1 MAIDEE
7 KAAADRQAA
16 LDYHEFPKPGKLE
29 IRATKPMATARDLS
43 RAYSPGVA
51 EACLEIQKNPADA
64 RRYTAKRNLVAVVSN
79 GTAVLGLGN
88 IGAQAS
94 KPVMEG
100 KAVLFKKFAGVDC
113 FDIEVDESRSR
124 APRRHRLP
132 ARADLR
138 RGESRG
144 HQGAGL
150 LRRRAPLP
158 RADVDPGLPRRP
170 ARHGHRRRRR
180 RHERAQGRGQEARG
194 DPHRR
199 ARRRG
204 RGHRLPQHADG
215 DGRTSHQHPDARQ
228 QGRGARPTAATSRP
242 RRRPSPR
249 TRGSGR
255 IEEALE
261 GADLFLGVSGPGLLR
276 GEMIAKMA
284 RKPIIFALANPI
296 PEIMPRGRA
305 GGGAPDALIATG
317 RSDYPNQV
325 NNVLCFPFIFRGA
338 LDAGATEI
346 NEAMKIACVEAIAG
360 LARTTTSAEVG
371 VVYQGERLA
380 FGPDYLIPK
389 PFDPRLLKTVA
400 VAVAR
405 AAMESGVA
413 TVELDL
419 EAYARSLESQVIRSA
434 LIMRPVFEAARQVKR
449 RIVFAEGEEPRVL
462 RAAQAMLEET
472 VDRPILIGRPEVVE
486 ARLDREGLTL
496 KTGEDFELVNP
507 ESDARFR
514 EYWTSYH
521 EIMRRKGVTPDMAK
535 TVIRTNTTAIAAIMV
550 QRREADSMICGT
562 IGQYL
567 WHLRHL
573 REILS
578 EGELHPVGA
587 LSLLLLEKGPLFIAD
602 THVNRRAERRPDRG
616 NDDQRGAPC
625 PPLRDRAEGGACV
638 RVRSSAISR
647 ATQAALARQALA
659 HPGCPGELGFPVRRA
674 RCRRRPR
681 STPSCASGSIPA
693 AGCRDAPTSS
703 STPTETPREP
713 RATSSSASVGDGL
726 EVGADPDG
734 HGQPRAYRY
743 AQASRCVASST
754 PRHSPARPSR
764 ATADPG
770 GRGAAVAAA
779 RPLRRHGQPQ
789 PGRRHGSDAK
799 PSRSARLQASESAV
813 KAGSPG
819 SMRSRRPMRQVSRS
833 MIARSSGMPTERFER
848 SVESIEISDQLA
860 PVLERHPGAR
870 RPGRGSASRI
880 CARRSGDR
888 ACPRSPR

>member
-51 EACLEIQKNPADA
+51 DACLEIQRNPADA
-64 RRYTAKRNLVAVVSN
+64 RRYTAKRNLVAVISN

-113 FDIEVDESRSR
+113 FDIEVDESDPERLAEIVCR
-124 APRRHRLP
+124 LEPTFGAVNLEDIKAPDCFVVERLCRQRMKIPVFHDDQHGTAIVAAAAATNALRVAGKKLEEIRIVALGAGAAGIACLNMLMAMGAPRGNILMLDSKGVVHDKRN
-132 ARADLR
+132 DLSP
-138 RGESRG
+138 EKAAFA
-144 HQGAGL
+144 QDTP
-150 LRRRAPLP
+150 LR
-158 RADVDPGLPRRP
+158 
-170 ARHGHRRRRR
+170 
-180 RHERAQGRGQEARG
+180 
-194 DPHRR
+194 
-199 ARRRG
+199 
-204 RGHRLPQHADG
+204 
-215 DGRTSHQHPDARQ
+215 S
-228 QGRGARPTAATSRP
+228 
-242 RRRPSPR
+242 
-249 TRGSGR
+249 

-261 GADLFLGVSGPGLLR
+261 GADLFLGVSGPGLLT
-276 GEMIAKMA
+276 GEMVAKMA
-284 RKPIIFALANPI
+284 RKPIIFALANPT
-296 PEIMPRGRA
+296 PEIMPEIAREA
-305 GGGAPDALIATG
+305 APDALIATG

-371 VVYQGERLA
+371 VAYQGERLA

-400 VAVAR
+400 VAAAR

-413 TVELDL
+413 TIELDL
-419 EAYARSLESQVIRSA
+419 DAYARSLESQVIRSA

-496 KTGEDFELVNP
+496 KAGEDFELVNP

-521 EIMRRKGVTPDMAK
+521 EIMRRKGVTPDIAK
-535 TVIRTNTTAIAAIMV
+535 TVIRTNATAIAAIMV

-567 WHLRHL
+567 WHLRYL

-602 THVNRRAERRPDRG
+602 THVNVEPTAEQIADTMIGAARHVRRFGIEPKVAMCSSSQFG
-616 NDDQRGAPC
+616 NLNSGSGRLA
-625 PPLRDRAEGGACV
+625 R
-638 RVRSSAISR
+638 
-647 ATQAALARQALA
+647 AALAILDTQGVNFQYEGEMHTDTALDPDLRERLY
-659 HPGCPGELGFPVRRA
+659 PGGRMQGRA
-674 RCRRRPR
+674 NVLVYTN
-681 STPSCASGSIPA
+681 SDA
-693 AGCRDAPTSS
+693 AGAARNLL
-703 STPTETPREP
+703 R
-713 RATSSSASVGDGL
+713 SVGEGL
-726 EVGADPDG
+726 EVGPILMG
-734 HGQPRAYRY
+734 MGNRAHIVTPSVTVRGLLNI
-743 AQASRCVASST
+743 AALAGTPVSSY
-754 PRHSPARPSR
+754 
-764 ATADPG
+764 G
-770 GRGAAVAAA
+770 
-779 RPLRRHGQPQ
+779 
-789 PGRRHGSDAK
+789 
-799 PSRSARLQASESAV
+799 
-813 KAGSPG
+813 
-819 SMRSRRPMRQVSRS
+819 
-833 MIARSSGMPTERFER
+833 
-848 SVESIEISDQLA
+848 
-860 PVLERHPGAR
+860 
-870 RPGRGSASRI
+870 
-880 CARRSGDR
+880 
-888 ACPRSPR
+888 